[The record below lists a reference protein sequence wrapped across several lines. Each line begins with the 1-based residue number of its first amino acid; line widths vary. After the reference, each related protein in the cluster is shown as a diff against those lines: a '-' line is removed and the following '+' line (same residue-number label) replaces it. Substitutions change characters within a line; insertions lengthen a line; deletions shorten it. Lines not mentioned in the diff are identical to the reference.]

1 MFVTQHGVT
10 KVTFLSLSLSLSLP
24 LYRQSNVD
32 SEEAEILWS
41 PFTGKAKGAGLLSA
55 RKNEIPRRREKGKDE
70 GRERE
75 REREQE
81 TTSYTENYWPRKI
94 IMFLQRIRTFFAIH
108 LDANRVLNTIG
119 LIRLETGRMSR
130 R

>member
-10 KVTFLSLSLSLSLP
+10 KVTFLSLP

-32 SEEAEILWS
+32 SEEAEILRS

-75 REREQE
+75 R
-81 TTSYTENYWPRKI
+81 S
-94 IMFLQRIRTFFAIH
+94 LTFP
-108 LDANRVLNTIG
+108 
-119 LIRLETGRMSR
+119 
-130 R
+130 

>member
-10 KVTFLSLSLSLSLP
+10 KVTFLSLSLSL
-24 LYRQSNVD
+24 YRQSNVD
-32 SEEAEILWS
+32 SEEAEILRS

-75 REREQE
+75 RER
-81 TTSYTENYWPRKI
+81 S
-94 IMFLQRIRTFFAIH
+94 LTFP
-108 LDANRVLNTIG
+108 
-119 LIRLETGRMSR
+119 
-130 R
+130 